1 MAERTCSLMSD
12 RSIDFTWG
20 GTVRRIANE
29 FDERLGSPASEIVTF
44 ESAQRAIAVGI
55 VLPGSYARLPV
66 SLLLG
71 AKTKRGPSRAR
82 REKAPAARVRRK
94 TGAWRE
100 LARVHRVIVLGAVRC
115 VNRVY
120 LLHGVGN
127 KLYAVHGVGAE
138 EVQDELRADMD
149 AIAARLSGTE

>member
-1 MAERTCSLMSD
+1 MSD

-20 GTVRRIANE
+20 ETVRRIANE

-44 ESAQRAIAVGI
+44 ESVQRAIAVGI
-55 VLPGSYARLPV
+55 VMPGSYARLPV
-66 SLLLG
+66 SLLVG
-71 AKTKRGPSRAR
+71 AKPKGGSARTR
-82 REKAPAARVRRK
+82 REKAQRIQARRE

-138 EVQDELRADMD
+138 DVQDELRADMD
-149 AIAARLSGTE
+149 AIAERLTGGE